1 MLRFGYK
8 INIGGQAFMKKYHFS
23 TFNINAG
30 SVTLLVMISCFSILS
45 LILSMAW
52 EIYAILLALVIVCFF
67 NFKKFFPGEVAVSE
81 ETFCY
86 RSKAYPYS
94 KYIIECDA
102 KLIRF
107 MGPGSRAMPYYRIV
121 IINKDTRAEKL
132 IKVYNVARRYKDAD
146 KQMQLKMEEL
156 RDQLKQYQS

>member
-1 MLRFGYK
+1 
-8 INIGGQAFMKKYHFS
+8 MKKYHFS

-45 LILSMAW
+45 LILFITW

-107 MGPGSRAMPYYRIV
+107 MGPSSRSMPYYRIV

-132 IKVYNVARRYKDAD
+132 IKVYNVARRYKGAD

>member
-1 MLRFGYK
+1 
-8 INIGGQAFMKKYHFS
+8 MKKYRFLKL
-23 TFNINAG
+23 NVNVG
-30 SVTLLVMISCFSILS
+30 SVTLLVMFSSFFILSVILSIL
-45 LILSMAW
+45 LSMTW
-52 EIYAILLALVIVCFF
+52 EFYAILSALVIVCFF
-67 NFKKFFPGEVAVSE
+67 NFKKFFPGEVAVNE
-81 ETFCY
+81 EAFFY

-107 MGPGSRAMPYYRIV
+107 KSPSARAMPYYRIV

-132 IKVYNVARRYKDAD
+132 IKVHNAARRYKDTD
-146 KQMQLKMEEL
+146 KQMQLKTEEL

>member
-81 ETFCY
+81 EAFCY

-107 MGPGSRAMPYYRIV
+107 MGPSSRAMPYYRIV

-132 IKVYNVARRYKDAD
+132 IKVYNVARRYKGAD

>member
-1 MLRFGYK
+1 
-8 INIGGQAFMKKYHFS
+8 MKKYHFS
-23 TFNINAG
+23 KFNINVG
-30 SVTLLVMISCFSILS
+30 SVTLLVMFSSFFSLSVILSILF
-45 LILSMAW
+45 SMTW
-52 EIYAILLALVIVCFF
+52 EYYAILSALVIVCFF
-67 NFKKFFPGEVAVSE
+67 NFKKFFLGEVAVNE
-81 ETFCY
+81 EAFYY

-107 MGPGSRAMPYYRIV
+107 RSPTARAMPYYRIV

-132 IKVYNVARRYKDAD
+132 IKVHNAARRYKGAD
-146 KQMQLKMEEL
+146 KQMQVKMEEL

>member
-30 SVTLLVMISCFSILS
+30 SVTLLVMISCFSILP

-107 MGPGSRAMPYYRIV
+107 MGPSSRAMPYYRIV

>member
-1 MLRFGYK
+1 
-8 INIGGQAFMKKYHFS
+8 MKKYHFS
-23 TFNINAG
+23 KFNINAG
-30 SVTLLVMISCFSILS
+30 SVTLLVMFSSFFSLSVTLSILF
-45 LILSMAW
+45 SMTW
-52 EIYAILLALVIVCFF
+52 EYYAILSALVIVCFF
-67 NFKKFFPGEVAVSE
+67 NFKKFFLGEVAANE
-81 ETFCY
+81 EAFYY

-107 MGPGSRAMPYYRIV
+107 RSPTARAMPYYRIV

-132 IKVYNVARRYKDAD
+132 IKVHNAARRYKGAD
-146 KQMQLKMEEL
+146 KQMQVEMEEL

>member
-1 MLRFGYK
+1 M
-8 INIGGQAFMKKYHFS
+8 NIGGQAFMKKYRFLKL
-23 TFNINAG
+23 NVNVG
-30 SVTLLVMISCFSILS
+30 SVTLLVMFSSFFILSVILSIL
-45 LILSMAW
+45 LSMTW
-52 EIYAILLALVIVCFF
+52 EFYAILSALVIVCFF
-67 NFKKFFPGEVAVSE
+67 NFKKFFPGEVAVNE
-81 ETFCY
+81 EAFFY

-107 MGPGSRAMPYYRIV
+107 KSPSARAMPYYRIV

-132 IKVYNVARRYKDAD
+132 IKVHNAARRYKDTD
-146 KQMQLKMEEL
+146 KQMQLKTEEL